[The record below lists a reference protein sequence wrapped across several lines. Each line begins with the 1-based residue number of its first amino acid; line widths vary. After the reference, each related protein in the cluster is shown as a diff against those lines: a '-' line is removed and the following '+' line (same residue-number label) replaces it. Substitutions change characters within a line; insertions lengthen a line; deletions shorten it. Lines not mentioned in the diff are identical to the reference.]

1 MRFMFFLVGLED
13 FMLPCMTKKIFG
25 FDCPGCG
32 LQRSVAFLLKG
43 DFAAALEMYPAIFPL
58 SALILFSLLNLSVK
72 IKYELTIKIL
82 LAVTT
87 GIVII
92 TSYILKMNHLI
103 H

>member
-43 DFAAALEMYPAIFPL
+43 DFAAAFEMYPAIFPL